1 MLKNTRCYL
10 IGAMDRTENGRQW
23 RETMQNFLESMGV
36 QVFNPYSKPTDRAI
50 ENAETLNLRKK
61 FVEEENWDKVSRIMK
76 EIRRYDLRMVD
87 LSDFVVVYL
96 NMDDKPFGTIYEM
109 NLANQQRKP
118 VLVVSE
124 GGKKNAPLWLFA
136 EIPHKYIFDN
146 FEDLKTYLIGVN
158 HGMDSENPRW
168 KVFQFPSK
176 ASKKAPGCP
185 INKSEG
191 QKRVQ
196 SHTCLP
202 SVLKWL
208 LGLFK

>member
-10 IGAMDRTENGRQW
+10 IGPMDRTENGRTW
-23 RETMQNFLESMGV
+23 RETMQGFLEDLGV
-36 QVFNPYSKPTDRAI
+36 QVFNPYAKPTDKAI

-61 FVEEENWDKVSRIMK
+61 HVEEENWDEVSRIMK

-87 LSDFVVVYL
+87 LSDFVIVYL

-124 GGKKNAPLWLFA
+124 GGKRNAPLWLFA
-136 EIPHKYIFDN
+136 EIPYEYIFEN
-146 FEDLKTYLIGVN
+146 FEDLKTYLLGVN
-158 HGMDSENPRW
+158 QGLDSENPRW

-176 ASKKAPGCP
+176 GPKTASECP

-196 SHTCLP
+196 SRSVLQ
-202 SVLKWL
+202 SVLKRL
-208 LGLFK
+208 PGLFK